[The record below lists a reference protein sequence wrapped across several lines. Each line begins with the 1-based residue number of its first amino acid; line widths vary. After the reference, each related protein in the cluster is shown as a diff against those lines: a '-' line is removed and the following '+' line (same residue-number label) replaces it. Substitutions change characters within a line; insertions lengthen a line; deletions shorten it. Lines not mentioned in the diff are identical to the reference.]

1 MIVLKSNI
9 DISVKPVKRHR
20 YKALH
25 PFCLRP
31 CQSTHLRVREAQ
43 RGRDLVPVR
52 RGQILLVQEPLLELE
67 DLRVGEGGPRFP
79 LLLWLGPVREQVQM
93 GLLWV
98 NKEREREEN
107 NLLISLLKELK
118 KYSKE
123 PPIGGDQVQ

>member
-1 MIVLKSNI
+1 M
-9 DISVKPVKRHR
+9 
-20 YKALH
+20 
-25 PFCLRP
+25 
-31 CQSTHLRVREAQ
+31 
-43 RGRDLVPVR
+43 
-52 RGQILLVQEPLLELE
+52 VQEPLLELE